1 METLKWFEEYKL
13 IAVVRSGSA
22 EDAEEMIKAATI
34 GGFHLFEISMQT
46 PQAVRLIETYSK
58 KEGFLFGAGSVTD
71 GEMAQR
77 AINAG
82 AKFLSSHYTD
92 RDVINVAK
100 NNDSFV
106 IQGAVTST
114 EAVTAHQSGADLIK
128 IYHAGLAGGPD
139 FVKSLRG
146 PLPFLKLVASG
157 GVTLE
162 NAFEYLRYTLA
173 VTLGKGLFDK
183 ALVRANNWTEIT
195 ERARQFIQ
203 KLESLKVS
211 K

>member
-82 AKFLSSHYTD
+82 AKFL
-92 RDVINVAK
+92 
-100 NNDSFV
+100 
-106 IQGAVTST
+106 
-114 EAVTAHQSGADLIK
+114 
-128 IYHAGLAGGPD
+128 
-139 FVKSLRG
+139 
-146 PLPFLKLVASG
+146 
-157 GVTLE
+157 
-162 NAFEYLRYTLA
+162 
-173 VTLGKGLFDK
+173 
-183 ALVRANNWTEIT
+183 
-195 ERARQFIQ
+195 
-203 KLESLKVS
+203 
-211 K
+211 